1 MDKKTKNIKS
11 LPGEILTYYE
21 RGEEDRRLV
30 SGFNQLEKAR
40 TEELLDRL
48 LPVPPAVVLD
58 VGGGSGHYACW
69 IAKKGYEVHLI
80 DPVPL
85 HVDQA
90 LQASMQQ
97 PDHPLASVVEGD
109 ARRLEQS
116 DNSTDVVL
124 LFGPLYHLTE
134 WEDRQK
140 VDFPDMGRRKL
151 EPPRS
156 MDNNAFLKR
165 LKYNESKA
173 LINVFQN
180 THIDDITAE
189 LAGQYYEA
197 RTFVDQYEA
206 EKSNLFPN

>member
-1 MDKKTKNIKS
+1 MIKLVLFFNNQSNGSTNAPYFTGKLTMEDGTELKTALWTNVS
-11 LPGEILTYYE
+11 AAGVTYY
-21 RGEEDRRLV
+21 
-30 SGFNQLEKAR
+30 SGHAKPFEPKPDQVQAEGYRNY
-40 TEELLDRL
+40 T
-48 LPVPPAVVLD
+48 PPAAPAQPEPAPAAPEPVQD
-58 VGGGSGHYACW
+58 QPADPEF
-69 IAKKGYEVHLI
+69 IAETIK
-80 DPVPL
+80 
-85 HVDQA
+85 
-90 LQASMQQ
+90 
-97 PDHPLASVVEGD
+97 
-109 ARRLEQS
+109 
-116 DNSTDVVL
+116 
-124 LFGPLYHLTE
+124 E

-180 THIDDITAE
+180 TPIDDITAE

-206 EKSNLFPN
+206 EKGNLFPN

>member
-1 MDKKTKNIKS
+1 MIKLVLFFNNQSNGSTNAPYFTGKLTMEDGTELKTALWTNVS
-11 LPGEILTYYE
+11 AAGVTYY
-21 RGEEDRRLV
+21 
-30 SGFNQLEKAR
+30 SGHAKPFEPN
-40 TEELLDRL
+40 
-48 LPVPPAVVLD
+48 PVPVQAEGYRNYTPPTAPAQPEPAPAAPEPVQD
-58 VGGGSGHYACW
+58 QPADPEF
-69 IAKKGYEVHLI
+69 IAETIK
-80 DPVPL
+80 
-85 HVDQA
+85 
-90 LQASMQQ
+90 
-97 PDHPLASVVEGD
+97 
-109 ARRLEQS
+109 
-116 DNSTDVVL
+116 
-124 LFGPLYHLTE
+124 E

-173 LINVFQN
+173 LINVFVN
-180 THIDDITAE
+180 TPIDDITAE